1 MRFEAP
7 QHKRL
12 VYESVIPIRW
22 GDMDAMGHVNNAVYF
37 RYMETSRI
45 DWCRSIGCMPE
56 QSKQGPVIVNAWCN
70 FLQQLR
76 YPGGVVTRHHV
87 TTVGRTSFDTYI
99 TMERDD
105 DPGTLWAE
113 GGARMVWIDFATNQ
127 ALKLPEWL
135 REKIA

>member
-7 QHKRL
+7 RHKKL

-22 GDMDAMGHVNNAVYF
+22 GDMDAMGHINNTVYF

-56 QSKQGPVIVNAWCN
+56 QSKQGPVIVNAYCS
-70 FLQQLR
+70 FIQQLR
-76 YPGGVVTRHHV
+76 YPGNVLTRHYV
-87 TTVGRTSFDTYI
+87 TTVGRTSFDTFI

-105 DPGTLWAE
+105 EPGTVWAE
-113 GGARMVWIDFATNQ
+113 GGARMVWIDFETNQ
-127 ALKLPEWL
+127 SLALPDWL
-135 REKIA
+135 REQIV

>member
-7 QHKRL
+7 THKKL
-12 VYESVIPIRW
+12 VYESIIPIRW
-22 GDMDAMGHVNNAVYF
+22 GDMDAMGHVNNTVYF

-76 YPGGVVTRHHV
+76 YPGAVVTKHHV
-87 TTVGRTSFDTYI
+87 TTIGRTSFDTYI

-105 DPGTLWAE
+105 DPGTVWAE
-113 GGARMVWIDFATNQ
+113 GGARMVWIDFETNQ
-127 ALKLPEWL
+127 SLALPEWL
-135 REKIA
+135 RAKIA

>member
-1 MRFEAP
+1 LRFEAP
-7 QHKRL
+7 ARRKL

-56 QSKQGPVIVNAWCN
+56 QSRQGPVIVNAWCN

-76 YPGGVVTRHHV
+76 YPGDVVTRHYV
-87 TTVGRTSFDTYI
+87 TTVGRSSFDTYV
-99 TMERDD
+99 TMERGD
-105 DPGTLWAE
+105 DPGTVWAE

-127 ALKLPEWL
+127 SLPLPDWV
-135 REKIA
+135 RDKVA

>member
-1 MRFEAP
+1 MRLAAP
-7 QHKRL
+7 AHRKL

-22 GDMDAMGHVNNAVYF
+22 GDMDAMGHVNNTVYF

-76 YPGGVVTRHHV
+76 YPGNVVTRHFV

-105 DPGTLWAE
+105 DPGTVWAE
-113 GGARMVWIDFATNQ
+113 GGARMVWIDFANNQ
-127 ALKLPEWL
+127 SLPLPEWL
-135 REKIA
+135 RQKIT

>member
-1 MRFEAP
+1 
-7 QHKRL
+7 
-12 VYESVIPIRW
+12 
-22 GDMDAMGHVNNAVYF
+22 MDAMGHVNNTVYF

-56 QSKQGPVIVNAWCN
+56 QSKQGPVIVNAYCS
-70 FLQQLR
+70 FIQQLR
-76 YPGGVVTRHHV
+76 YPGNVLTRHYV

-105 DPGTLWAE
+105 DPGTVWAE

-127 ALKLPEWL
+127 SLPLPDWL
-135 REKIA
+135 REKIIDRV

>member
-7 QHKRL
+7 KHKKL

-22 GDMDAMGHVNNAVYF
+22 GDMDAMGHVNNTVYF

-45 DWCRSIGCMPE
+45 DWCRSIGCLPA
-56 QSKQGPVIVNAWCN
+56 QSGQGPVIVNAWCN

-76 YPGGVVTRHHV
+76 YPGSVLTKHYV
-87 TTVGRTSFDTYI
+87 TTVGRSSFDTFI

-105 DPGTLWAE
+105 DPDTVWAE

-127 ALKLPEWL
+127 SLQLPDWL
-135 REKIA
+135 REKIV

>member
-7 QHKRL
+7 IHKKL

-22 GDMDAMGHVNNAVYF
+22 GDMDAMGHINNTVYF
-37 RYMETSRI
+37 RYMETARI

-56 QSKQGPVIVNAWCN
+56 QSGHGPVIVNAYCS
-70 FLQQLR
+70 FIQQLR
-76 YPGGVVTRHHV
+76 YPGNVLTKHYV

-105 DPGTLWAE
+105 DPGTVWAE

-127 ALKLPEWL
+127 SLPLPQWL
-135 REKIA
+135 REQIV

>member
-1 MRFEAP
+1 MRFQAP
-7 QHKRL
+7 AHKKL

-22 GDMDAMGHVNNAVYF
+22 GDMDAMGHVNNTVYF

-56 QSKQGPVIVNAWCN
+56 QSKQGPVIVNAWCS
-70 FLQQLR
+70 FIQQLR
-76 YPGGVVTRHHV
+76 YPGSVLTRHFV
-87 TTVGRTSFDTYI
+87 TAVGRSSFDTFI

-105 DPGTLWAE
+105 DPGTVWAE

-127 ALKLPEWL
+127 SMPLPQEL
-135 REKIA
+135 RDKIA